1 MIENKKYWLAFSALK
16 QNGSIFVQRIYSH
29 FQNIEMAWNAD
40 ISELIRVE
48 GLTKKQLDSFIF
60 ERKNTNPDKCLE
72 TILNK
77 QIDFITFEEEEYPSL
92 LKNIYNPPMTLF
104 IKGDLKRCNL
114 DRTLA
119 VVGSRRASE
128 NSKEILSRIISEFSG
143 TDICIVSGLAA
154 GIDTIAHASAVKNNL
169 STIAVLGGGFDHIYP
184 TSNKKLF
191 EQIEGKH
198 GAVISEYWPTFEPIA
213 WRFPHRNRIVSGLSK
228 GTLVAEAAI
237 KSGALI
243 TANLCLEH
251 GRELMCMPGLLSNP
265 NTAGVYKLL
274 KDGASLI
281 TNAEDVMNV
290 LNWDIIKTK
299 QDFSDKKENFDLSL
313 TDEEKLVIDCIAI
326 DSLCFDEIIIKTNL
340 NIADLMVIL
349 TRLELRGLIKQTE
362 GEKFISLLV
371 H

>member
-1 MIENKKYWLAFSALK
+1 MVENKKYWLAFAALK
-16 QNGSIFVQRIYSH
+16 QNGSVFVQRLFEH
-29 FQNIEMAWNAD
+29 FSDMDIAWNAD
-40 ISELIRVE
+40 ISELIKVE
-48 GLTKKQLDSFIF
+48 GLTKKQLDSFMS
-60 ERKNTNPDKCLE
+60 ERKNINPDSCLE

-77 QIDFITFEEEEYPSL
+77 NINFISFDDVAYPEL

-104 IKGDLKRCNL
+104 LLGDIKRCNL
-114 DRTLA
+114 NKTLA
-119 VVGSRRASE
+119 IVGSRKASE
-128 NSKEILSRIISEFSG
+128 NSKEILSKIISEFRG

-154 GIDTIAHASAVKNNL
+154 GIDTIAHSSAINNNI

-191 EQIEGKH
+191 EKIKGESGV
-198 GAVISEYWPTFEPIA
+198 VISEYWPSFEPIA
-213 WRFPHRNRIVSGLSK
+213 WRFPHRNRIVSGLSV

-281 TNAEDVMNV
+281 TCSEDILNV
-290 LNWDIIKTK
+290 LNWDLVKNNQQTANSCNL
-299 QDFSDKKENFDLSL
+299 DLTNEENQ
-313 TDEEKLVIDCIAI
+313 VIDCISR
-326 DSLCFDEIIIKTNL
+326 DSLCLDEIIIKTNL

-349 TRLELRGLIKQTE
+349 TRLELRGLIKQTD
-362 GEKFISLLV
+362 GERFISLLV